1 MNAPQPQSDV
11 VYRLTSNAAPLSYM
25 LPTRNTKRYPLLWY
39 DEKNNVNR
47 SLRYARNQK
56 SPFEDEQDGNAILEP
71 IIFENGF
78 LTVPRTNPALQKF
91 LYYHPLNG
99 IVFNEV
105 DEEKEAKI
113 SLDSMNLEV
122 DALIEARKLS
132 VEQLEMVAR
141 VLFGKDPSLVTTS
154 ELRRDTL
161 IFAKREPAALL
172 NILSDPT
179 LQLQSKTQSLF
190 DNKLLAFRNNQKEV
204 WLNTSLNKR
213 KLLIVPFGDDP
224 MVAVSAY
231 LQTDE
236 GIEILKV
243 LERISETV

>member
-1 MNAPQPQSDV
+1 MKPQQPTSDK
-11 VYRLTSNAAPLSYM
+11 VYRLSANAAPLSYM
-25 LPTRNTKRYPLLWY
+25 LPTRNTRRYPLMWY
-39 DEKNNVNR
+39 DEENNVNR

-71 IIFENGF
+71 VIFENGF
-78 LTVPRTNPALQKF
+78 LSVPRTNPVLQKF

-99 IVFNEV
+99 IMF
-105 DEEKEAKI
+105 KEINREADAQNI
-113 SLDSMNLEV
+113 LETMNTEV

-141 VLFGKDPSLVTTS
+141 VLFGKDPSLVTTA
-154 ELRRDTL
+154 ELRRDIL
-161 IFAKREPAALL
+161 IFAKKDPKGLL
-172 NILSDPT
+172 NTLSDPT

-190 DNKLLAFRNNQKEV
+190 DNRLLAFRNNQKEV
-204 WLNTSLNKR
+204 WLNTTANKR

-224 MVAVSAY
+224 MVTVSAY

-236 GIEILKV
+236 GIEVLKV

>member
-1 MNAPQPQSDV
+1 MKQQQVPSDK
-11 VYRLTSNAAPLSYM
+11 VYKMTSNAAPLSYM
-25 LPTRNTKRYPLLWY
+25 LPTRNTRRYPLLWY
-39 DEKNNVNR
+39 DAENNTNR

-78 LTVPRTNPALQKF
+78 LSVPRTNPVLQKF

-99 IVFNEV
+99 IMFTEV
-105 DEEKEAKI
+105 DKEKDASDILET
-113 SLDSMNLEV
+113 MNTEV

-141 VLFGKDPSLVTTS
+141 VLFGKDPSLVTTA
-154 ELRRDTL
+154 ELRRDIL
-161 IFAKREPAALL
+161 IFAKKDPKGLL

-190 DNKLLAFRNNQKEV
+190 DNRLLAFRNNQKEV
-204 WLNTSLNKR
+204 WLNTTANKR

-224 MVAVSAY
+224 MVTVSAY

-236 GIEILKV
+236 GIEVLKV
-243 LERISETV
+243 LERISETA